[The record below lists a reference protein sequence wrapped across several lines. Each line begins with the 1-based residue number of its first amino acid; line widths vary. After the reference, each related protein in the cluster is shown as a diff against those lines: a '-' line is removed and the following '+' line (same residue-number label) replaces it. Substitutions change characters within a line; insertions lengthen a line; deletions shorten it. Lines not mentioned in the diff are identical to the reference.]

1 MWLRRSRLLLLQRKK
16 FLKSLVGG
24 EEGTHLGHI
33 RCSVG
38 RSICSTLIGAKI
50 YNILGTDFMVKCNK
64 RDENM
69 MSSALIEVV
78 NISGIYIYVN
88 HPIIR
93 SHSLSLSHIVLS
105 PQSR

>member
-1 MWLRRSRLLLLQRKK
+1 MALLLV
-16 FLKSLVGG
+16 LKV
-24 EEGTHLGHI
+24 
-33 RCSVG
+33 
-38 RSICSTLIGAKI
+38 
-50 YNILGTDFMVKCNK
+50 YNILGTDFIIKCNK

-69 MSSALIEVV
+69 MSSGLIEVV

>member
-1 MWLRRSRLLLLQRKK
+1 MALLLV
-16 FLKSLVGG
+16 LKV
-24 EEGTHLGHI
+24 
-33 RCSVG
+33 
-38 RSICSTLIGAKI
+38 
-50 YNILGTDFMVKCNK
+50 YNILGTDFIIKCNK

-69 MSSALIEVV
+69 MSSGLIEVV

-93 SHSLSLSHIVLS
+93 SDNISLSHIVLS

>member
-1 MWLRRSRLLLLQRKK
+1 MGQ
-16 FLKSLVGG
+16 
-24 EEGTHLGHI
+24 
-33 RCSVG
+33 
-38 RSICSTLIGAKI
+38 SICGNLMVLKV
-50 YNILGTDFMVKCNK
+50 YNILGTDFIIKCNK

-69 MSSALIEVV
+69 MSSGLIEVV

>member
-1 MWLRRSRLLLLQRKK
+1 MGILWDDPFVALLLVL
-16 FLKSLVGG
+16 
-24 EEGTHLGHI
+24 
-33 RCSVG
+33 
-38 RSICSTLIGAKI
+38 KI
-50 YNILGTDFMVKCNK
+50 YNILRTDFIVKCKNNY
-64 RDENM
+64 ENM